1 MNQNIWGPHMWFSL
15 HTITFDYPINPSE
28 FSKENM
34 NKFLIALQ
42 HVIPCSVCQKNYKRH
57 LREKPPNKYLNNR
70 SEFVYWMIDLHNIV
84 NAETGKKIVDY
95 DTVLNRYE
103 KIYQKKI
110 ELNNINKYQKQSYWN
125 NREKIILYYFFF
137 TIIILIIIF
146 IFKFMK

>member
-28 FSKENM
+28 SDKENM
-34 NKFLIALQ
+34 NNFLITMQ
-42 HVIPCSVCQKNYKRH
+42 YVIPCSVCQKNYKRH
-57 LREKPPNKYLNNR
+57 LCEKPPNKYLNNR

-84 NAETGKKIVDY
+84 NAETGKKIVNY

-110 ELNNINKYQKQSYWN
+110 ELNNIRKYQQQPYWN

-146 IFKFMK
+146 IFKFIK